1 MTMRTSS
8 NQLLRGLLLF
18 LAIVLAASAASAQV
32 LGLATLRGTV
42 FDQTGA
48 VVPSVTIKVMD
59 QATGVLVR
67 ALTSSSDGA
76 YEIPDLK
83 PGTYKVQASLRGFAT
98 VVFSDVV
105 LDSGH
110 IERLDVKLTPATVN
124 ETINVV
130 AGAPVIET
138 QSGTITDEFTSKQVV
153 NAPLV
158 EYYPEPFAMFQ
169 TLPGVQTY
177 SWNLEVNGML
187 FDQVGQEFDGV
198 SSDSYG
204 EQRNNMYFY
213 QEASITL
220 VDAPAS
226 SARPVSYN
234 LTSKR
239 GTNAFHG
246 SAHYQRMDEAFFA
259 QAPPQTA
266 PPLTPLQKPHGME
279 HDGQA
284 EVGGPI
290 WKDKTFF
297 YTSYYLTRTPAST
310 YEAAVVPSAAM
321 MQGNFGELCPVG
333 FNSSGM
339 CNSQALPNH
348 QLYNPFNGQPFA
360 NNVIPQNM
368 LSSVSLGLQG
378 FYPTLAQG
386 VGYTGSNNYLWLHP
400 YTTGGNF
407 SDYYSGNWL
416 FLRLDQNLTSKN
428 SVFFTGQLRN
438 TPYDWPGGVP
448 SLPQT
453 HIRDEGMLTLQDIH
467 TFSPRLVNHF
477 AAGISHDL
485 QVYGKPGNGL
495 NLPHGETLIQKIGLQ
510 GVDPSG
516 YNGVGMPSIGFSGQS
531 APTGLSELGYTQDNA
546 TDWSLSDD
554 VTWTKGRHVLSFGET
569 LQHFANGKD
578 ADSGGT
584 PDYGSF
590 SFDGRYTTG
599 WQYNSSSSQWSA
611 LSNSGF
617 SYADFLLGLPE
628 YSERSSPMLNRTLS
642 TKVFGVYAADTFKVT
657 PKLTLDYGLR
667 WDYEGLNNYADGLMY
682 NFNPALN
689 EIIVPAVHLS
699 QVTPNYLSGLACPPG
714 AAPTCASPTIV
725 SGDERP
731 TPDLGNWGPRI
742 GVAYSLPGKAVI
754 RGGYGLYWQRYTRSY
769 TGTQIGY
776 YDGPFWP
783 LSQNYYAPT
792 FMPPQV
798 PGSTPPPL
806 QFPDPYATSTL
817 AGPSLAS
824 EGLADLGTHWHQGS
838 IHNFNVTL
846 EKEIKKAIGLRASY
860 VGSRSENQ
868 IYFLNTDQK
877 PANMTPY
884 VNANGVPLVPF
895 PNLSYVWQALNG
907 GKAHYDAFEFE
918 AKRRQGSITFD
929 ASYTLASDISNIGN
943 VDGANVAQYLSR
955 WAANGGDTRNRVVLT
970 AMWHLPFGT
979 GQHFL
984 SDARGFVNQ
993 VVGGWTV
1000 QPMTYLASGW
1010 LFGPYFCG
1018 NLDYPNTNTYCGL
1031 PDVIP
1036 GTNGNLSRGKRSY
1049 SRWFNTPVVN
1059 CADPNGCGL
1068 GSPDSTPYVYSQTG
1082 AFMIPGCPVTD
1093 PLCLNSAQAAVGRYG
1108 NAGVNSMHGD
1118 PLDVTHLGVAK
1129 NFPIREQMAL
1139 RYSLLISDL
1148 FNHPHY
1154 YNPDGTI
1161 TDLFNNG
1168 SGGPCVGVLNN
1179 YNCDS
1184 SEGVFEGNH
1193 AGFRTMEMKVQFD
1206 F

>member
-1 MTMRTSS
+1 M
-8 NQLLRGLLLF
+8 
-18 LAIVLAASAASAQV
+18 
-32 LGLATLRGTV
+32 
-42 FDQTGA
+42 
-48 VVPSVTIKVMD
+48 
-59 QATGVLVR
+59 
-67 ALTSSSDGA
+67 
-76 YEIPDLK
+76 
-83 PGTYKVQASLRGFAT
+83 
-98 VVFSDVV
+98 
-105 LDSGH
+105 
-110 IERLDVKLTPATVN
+110 
-124 ETINVV
+124 
-130 AGAPVIET
+130 
-138 QSGTITDEFTSKQVV
+138 
-153 NAPLV
+153 
-158 EYYPEPFAMFQ
+158 
-169 TLPGVQTY
+169 
-177 SWNLEVNGML
+177 
-187 FDQVGQEFDGV
+187 
-198 SSDSYG
+198 
-204 EQRNNMYFY
+204 
-213 QEASITL
+213 
-220 VDAPAS
+220 
-226 SARPVSYN
+226 
-234 LTSKR
+234 
-239 GTNAFHG
+239 
-246 SAHYQRMDEAFFA
+246 
-259 QAPPQTA
+259 
-266 PPLTPLQKPHGME
+266 
-279 HDGQA
+279 
-284 EVGGPI
+284 GGPI

-310 YEAAVVPSAAM
+310 WEAGVVPTAAM
-321 MQGNFGELCPVG
+321 MQGNFGVLCPAG
-333 FNSSGM
+333 FNSSGL

-360 NNVIPQNM
+360 NNVIPQTM

-378 FYPTLAQG
+378 FYPSLAQG
-386 VGYTGSNNYLWLHP
+386 VGYSGSNNYLWLHP

-428 SVFFTGQLRN
+428 SLFFTGQLRS

-467 TFSPRLVNHF
+467 TFSSRLVNHF
-477 AAGISHDL
+477 AAGVSHDL
-485 QVYGKPGNGL
+485 QDFGKPNNGL

-531 APTGLSELGYTQDNA
+531 APTGLSELGYLQDNA

-554 VTWTKGRHVLSFGET
+554 VTWSKGRHVLSFGESF
-569 LQHFANGKD
+569 QHFANGKD
-578 ADSGGT
+578 ADAGGT

-599 WQYNSSSSQWSA
+599 WQYSSPSSQWSA
-611 LSNSGF
+611 ISNSGF

-628 YSERSSPMLNRTLS
+628 YSERSSPMLDRTLS
-642 TKVFGVYAADTFKVT
+642 TEVLGVYAADTFKMT
-657 PKLTLDYGLR
+657 PKLTLDYGFR

-689 EIIVPAVHLS
+689 EIIVPATHFN

-714 AAPTCASPTIV
+714 AAPTCADPTIV
-725 SGDERP
+725 TGNERP

-824 EGLADLGTHWHQGS
+824 EGLTDLGTQWHQGS

-860 VGSRSENQ
+860 VGSRSENL

-884 VNANGVPLVPF
+884 VNANGVPLVPN
-895 PNLSYVWQALNG
+895 PNLSYVWEALNG

-918 AKRRQGSITFD
+918 AKRRQGSVTFD
-929 ASYTLASDISNIGN
+929 ASYTLASDIGNIGN

-970 AMWHLPFGT
+970 AMWNLPFGK
-979 GQHFL
+979 GQRFL
-984 SDARGFVNQ
+984 SDVRGFVNQ
-993 VVGGWTV
+993 VVEGWTV
-1000 QPMTYLASGW
+1000 EPMIYLASGW

-1018 NLDYPNTNTYCGL
+1018 SLDYPNTNTYCGL

-1059 CADPNGCGL
+1059 CSDPNGCGL
-1068 GSPDSTPYVYSQTG
+1068 GSPDNTPYVYSQLG
-1082 AFMIPGCPVTD
+1082 AFMIPGCPLSD
-1093 PLCLNSAQAAVGRYG
+1093 PLCLNTGQVAVGRYG
-1108 NAGVNSMHGD
+1108 NAGVSGLHGD

-1154 YNPDGTI
+1154 YNPDGSI
-1161 TDLFNNG
+1161 TDLFSNG